1 MAKANGIIQIE
12 GTVDQLTFFKLN
24 GKSYVRQKGG
34 VSKER
39 IASDPN
45 YVRTRENNNEFSL
58 CTASAKLLRLSLGSL
73 VFKAKDSRLSSRLLQ
88 RMYRIKNFDTI
99 SARGQRLVSN
109 GLGTAEGKQELVGF
123 NFNIKA
129 PLQGVLFAPYTLDTV
144 HGEIIIANLLP
155 MEQLLF
161 PQGATNVSLQGA
173 VLALDFET
181 AVSELVLSNIVNL
194 PIDMTLSTVTLTPPS
209 MPVSTSGVTLFLLT
223 IAFYQ
228 EVNGVQYSLK
238 NEDYNVLNVLEV
250 V

>member
-12 GTVDQLTFFKLN
+12 GTVDKLTFFKRD
-24 GKSYVRQKGG
+24 GKSFVRQKGG

-45 YVRTRENNNEFSL
+45 FVRTRENNNEFAL
-58 CTASAKLLRLSLGSL
+58 CTASTKTLRLALGSL

-88 RMYRIKNFDTI
+88 AMYRIKNSDVT
-99 SARGQRLVSN
+99 SVRGQRLVSI
-109 GLGTAEGKQELVGF
+109 GLGTPAGKQELVGF
-123 NFNIKA
+123 NFNINA

-144 HGEIIIANLLP
+144 HGDITIANLIP
-155 MEQLLF
+155 AEQFLF

-173 VLALDFET
+173 VLAIDFATE
-181 AVSELVLSNIVNL
+181 ASELVLTNLQNI
-194 PIDMTLSTVTLTPPS
+194 PIDLVSTSIFLTPTS
-209 MPVSTSGVTLFLLT
+209 MPVSTGVTLFLLM
-223 IAFYQ
+223 ISFYQ

-238 NEDYNVLNVLEV
+238 NEDYNVLNVLAV